1 MEGYILAEKDD
12 INAKITEDSSPDDAE
27 KKKILRI
34 SLKMY
39 LKHLV
44 ILQKRNKYTIAVI
57 IFENAVIN
65 GGMSL
70 NDYNI
75 KDVTTNVRNVDK
87 VYDLSIAEEF
97 AEFGEKVKGGEH
109 FAVAVILCV
118 FEYVELDDLQDLK
131 LKLLNEFPKTID
143 E

>member
-1 MEGYILAEKDD
+1 M
-12 INAKITEDSSPDDAE
+12 
-27 KKKILRI
+27 
-34 SLKMY
+34 
-39 LKHLV
+39 
-44 ILQKRNKYTIAVI
+44 

-87 VYDLSIAEEF
+87 VYDLSI

>member
-1 MEGYILAEKDD
+1 M
-12 INAKITEDSSPDDAE
+12 
-27 KKKILRI
+27 
-34 SLKMY
+34 
-39 LKHLV
+39 
-44 ILQKRNKYTIAVI
+44 

-118 FEYVELDDLQDLK
+118 FEYRSEERRVGKECRSRWS
-131 LKLLNEFPKTID
+131 PYH
-143 E
+143 

>member
-1 MEGYILAEKDD
+1 M
-12 INAKITEDSSPDDAE
+12 ITDV
-27 KKKILRI
+27 
-34 SLKMY
+34 Y
-39 LKHLV
+39 
-44 ILQKRNKYTIAVI
+44 KRQ
-57 IFENAVIN
+57 VIN

>member
-1 MEGYILAEKDD
+1 M
-12 INAKITEDSSPDDAE
+12 
-27 KKKILRI
+27 
-34 SLKMY
+34 
-39 LKHLV
+39 
-44 ILQKRNKYTIAVI
+44 

-75 KDVTTNVRNVDK
+75 KDVTTNVRNV
-87 VYDLSIAEEF
+87 EEF